1 MPSKKKKK
9 RQSGHDPQKDFAKF
23 GYSLNMEVKFLNILH
38 ISFWYLLE
46 SGTMCRKKERN
57 LAIFLPKNSN
67 FMAIENLKKPL
78 ILALLIFN
86 SYFWL

>member
-1 MPSKKKKK
+1 
-9 RQSGHDPQKDFAKF
+9 
-23 GYSLNMEVKFLNILH
+23 
-38 ISFWYLLE
+38 
-46 SGTMCRKKERN
+46 MCRKKERN